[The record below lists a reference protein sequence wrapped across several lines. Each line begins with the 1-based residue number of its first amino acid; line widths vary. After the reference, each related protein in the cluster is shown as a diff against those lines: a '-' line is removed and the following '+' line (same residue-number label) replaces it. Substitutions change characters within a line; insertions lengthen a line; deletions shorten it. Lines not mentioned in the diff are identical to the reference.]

1 MRELDELKNELDAL
15 TTEHQALG
23 LRCAELKK
31 AEEAAPRGWNHLG
44 HRVGSAEFY
53 EAERQRMDAEMH
65 QDRVESRM
73 AWLSRR
79 IMYLE
84 QLAGADKEIAKA
96 QKEEQAAAERV
107 ARIEQSLS
115 RVFGQLEAL
124 RADQGKTEEQRQHAE
139 QEVAQALAA
148 ATAGG
153 DSKALEAAR
162 AQMDSLT
169 AEGRSTRAKQEANA
183 PVITALGAEEEALQ
197 QQLAT
202 ARKEQQKAASA
213 VNAAQRLKKGAEW
226 DQAVSVLTE
235 IGTDLVALGVG
246 YPLTH
251 LKVPT
256 FAPGAGGDVTLHSL
270 QMQHK
275 QAAA

>member
-1 MRELDELKNELDAL
+1 MRELDELKNELAAL

-31 AEEAAPRGWNHLG
+31 AEEAAPNEWNHLG

-53 EAERQRMDAEMH
+53 EAQRQRMDAEMH
-65 QDRVESRM
+65 QERVENRM

-84 QLAGADKEIAKA
+84 QLTGADKEIAKA

-115 RVFGQLEAL
+115 RVVGQLEAL
-124 RADQGKTEEQRQHAE
+124 RAEQGKTEEQRQHAE

-183 PVITALGAEEEALQ
+183 PVITALVAEEEALQ

-246 YPLTH
+246 YPLTN

-256 FAPGAGGDVTLHSL
+256 FAPGAGGDITLYSL